1 MKANGRQVFALL
13 LAAAVVAGPARSLAG
28 QEVDARTVQ
37 AVHLLQ
43 RATYGPRAGDIERVL
58 EMGVEGWLDWQ
69 MMPEAIDDSA
79 LEERPSIALLLW

>member
-1 MKANGRQVFALL
+1 M
-13 LAAAVVAGPARSLAG
+13 
-28 QEVDARTVQ
+28 Q

-79 LEERPSIALLLW
+79 LEERPSIALLLWLLTAGLVLGALAAGAASRGS